1 MITPYVC
8 SYCGNERAVWHI
20 KLNTS
25 MLEHC
30 ESCVAGAMNRYSHVL
45 SFRLNRRQD
54 AKVHGRAGYRKP
66 IREVMEWV
74 GREP

>member
-30 ESCVAGAMNRYSHVL
+30 ESCVVGAMNRYSHVL
-45 SFRLNRRQD
+45 SFRLNRSR
-54 AKVHGRAGYRKP
+54 RKNVQ
-66 IREVMEWV
+66 ESA
-74 GREP
+74 

>member
-8 SYCGNERAVWHI
+8 SNCGNERAVWHI
-20 KLNTS
+20 KLTTS

-45 SFRLNRRQD
+45 SFRLNRRFD
-54 AKVHGRAGYRKP
+54 VHALGKQ
-66 IREVMEWV
+66 IKEVQ
-74 GREP
+74 

>member
-1 MITPYVC
+1 MITPYTC
-8 SYCGNERAVWHI
+8 SNCGNERAVWHI

-45 SFRLNRRQD
+45 SFRLNRSR
-54 AKVHGRAGYRKP
+54 RKNVQ
-66 IREVMEWV
+66 ESA
-74 GREP
+74 

>member
-8 SYCGNERAVWHI
+8 SNCGNEHAVWHI
-20 KLNTS
+20 VLNTS

-45 SFRLNRRQD
+45 SFRLNRSR
-54 AKVHGRAGYRKP
+54 RKNVQ
-66 IREVMEWV
+66 ESA
-74 GREP
+74 